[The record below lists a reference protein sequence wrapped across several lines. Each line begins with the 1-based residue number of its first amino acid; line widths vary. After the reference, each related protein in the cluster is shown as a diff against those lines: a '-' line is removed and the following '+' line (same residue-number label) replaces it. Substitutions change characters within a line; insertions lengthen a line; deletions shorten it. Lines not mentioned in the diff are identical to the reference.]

1 MTVIYTQPK
10 GNSPAGRPQNES
22 EELKMDLK
30 YVLFFRCKAEYD
42 GYIGMDDTYTEEEK
56 ELQRARFMSVYQII
70 EEAELEDEYR
80 AWKETN
86 PDA

>member
-1 MTVIYTQPK
+1 
-10 GNSPAGRPQNES
+10 
-22 EELKMDLK
+22 MDLK

-56 ELQRARFMSVYQII
+56 ELQRARFMSAYQII

>member
-1 MTVIYTQPK
+1 
-10 GNSPAGRPQNES
+10 
-22 EELKMDLK
+22 MDLK